1 MEKGRIKVDGSEVQL
16 RKTKKRGGG
25 VFACEQMGGQ
35 YTCMIDSHYIFCN
48 ATPFSMC
55 AWVGKS
61 KQQLQT
67 GLSVYLA
74 GEPESSVCVCV
85 CTCESAHVKF
95 TLSPAT
101 GWTCK

>member
-16 RKTKKRGGG
+16 WKTKKSGGG
-25 VFACEQMGGQ
+25 FFACEQMGDQ

-48 ATPFSMC
+48 AIPFSMC
-55 AWVGKS
+55 SWVGKS

-74 GEPESSVCVCV
+74 GGPESSVYMCVY
-85 CTCESAHVKF
+85 THVKF